1 MIKSSLMS
9 PPLVGESESRVEAP
23 SCKQMMTED
32 EQEVD
37 LAKYEVQPHGVE
49 EHD

>member
-1 MIKSSLMS
+1 MSL
-9 PPLVGESESRVEAP
+9 PLKGESELRVEALP
-23 SCKQMMTED
+23 CKQMVTEG
-32 EQEVD
+32 EHEVD